1 MLNLIECAP
10 FVPNVYLFQQKDWTQ
25 IQKNKKKLEKRTIE
39 TSLELNMIKKSIEE
53 NKNNT
58 WGCYYND
65 DVRKVASILHILLH
79 FQCFHKRN
87 GKSHIAI

>member
-39 TSLELNMIKKSIEE
+39 TSLELNMIKKI
-53 NKNNT
+53 
-58 WGCYYND
+58 
-65 DVRKVASILHILLH
+65 
-79 FQCFHKRN
+79 
-87 GKSHIAI
+87 